1 MVSSYTNDK
10 LRCDPLKALAVGI
23 QEGTVKPSAMTLVIK
38 YLLVRPHTSASLVQ
52 KIGTYSSSHINNC
65 LRKLRKAELIG
76 AVWDLKQVSLVYYN
90 LNLEKV
96 EEYVR

>member
-23 QEGTVKPSAMTLVIK
+23 QGGTVKPSAMTLVIK